1 MPTISDIT
9 VTDEAIVVPDDDGGL
24 PFLGILKPDGT
35 PWRRYQEVTD
45 QILTALTLSHKAVVV
60 WAERNRTRKDA
71 LKEEAIVHLIRH
83 YNASGDTVNPGHLLA
98 VLWGRCTRTL
108 DRQFRDMDVVEA
120 EQARDR
126 VMDIM
131 ARLIY
136 ESHSPTDKSSSR
148 TAKYLEINFGQVF
161 TSRIR
166 DQWRHL
172 QTSSLRHAPS
182 VSLSIMPEV
191 ASDSG
196 MWTAGERTTEVERL
210 VELAEA
216 FRVIMEAGHTDKRV
230 GAAYILHHYQGMSR
244 VNIAKEF
251 DVTPATITR
260 WLKLGQ
266 ARIER
271 WRKGDQ

>member
-1 MPTISDIT
+1 M
-9 VTDEAIVVPDDDGGL
+9 TDEAIVVPGDDGGL

-45 QILTALTLSHKAVVV
+45 QILTALTLSPDDVFA
-60 WAERNRTRKDA
+60 WARRNRTRTDA
-71 LKEEAIVHLIRH
+71 LKEEAIVYLIRH
-83 YNASGDTVNPGHLLA
+83 YRATGDTVNPRDLLA
-98 VLWGRCTRTL
+98 ILWNRCTKTL
-108 DRQFRDMDVVEA
+108 AGRFQDMDAVEA

-136 ESHSPTDKSSSR
+136 ESHSPTDKSPSR
-148 TAKYLEINFGQVF
+148 TSKYLEINFGQVF
-161 TSRIR
+161 SSRIR

-172 QTSSLRHAPS
+172 QTASLRHAPT
-182 VSLSIMPEV
+182 VSLSTLPEV

-260 WLKLGQ
+260 WLQVGQ

-271 WRKGDQ
+271 WRKGER